1 MEDRIKSKDDQDLRE
16 NLRKMTFPEKVDH
29 IWRYYRIPIIIAA
42 AAVIFIVSLSKS
54 ILSQKTCVLHA
65 DFLNG
70 ITADDTK
77 TEAVT
82 EGFASYA
89 GIDLKKQDVIL
100 EGNLYV
106 TQEISQMS
114 YEDMQTHQI
123 LMVKMAAKEID
134 ALAADAVT
142 YDYYTEIGAFSD
154 LREVMTEEELAAFEG
169 RIYYADRAYLAKV
182 QQAME
187 DPNYVRPVLSD
198 EEIRAKTDPA
208 LFVMPDPA
216 EMEDPIPV
224 GIMANGLAPMEELG
238 FYPNTVCIIGVTS
251 NGANPGNA
259 VKFLQYLLNGQT

>member
-1 MEDRIKSKDDQDLRE
+1 
-16 NLRKMTFPEKVDH
+16 
-29 IWRYYRIPIIIAA
+29 
-42 AAVIFIVSLSKS
+42 
-54 ILSQKTCVLHA
+54 
-65 DFLNG
+65 
-70 ITADDTK
+70 
-77 TEAVT
+77 
-82 EGFASYA
+82 
-89 GIDLKKQDVIL
+89 
-100 EGNLYV
+100 
-106 TQEISQMS
+106 
-114 YEDMQTHQI
+114 
-123 LMVKMAAKEID
+123 
-134 ALAADAVT
+134 
-142 YDYYTEIGAFSD
+142 
-154 LREVMTEEELAAFEG
+154 MTEEDLAAFEG